1 MKPYG
6 HQKCHIYL
14 CFKQSFF
21 NKNNKNAFK
30 LSKFSSLKI
39 TNSWFSKNKGD
50 TLHLVDITSA
60 RPSNNISRGN
70 KVEFKNSAFSLLID
84 DTFLKKIL
92 TLPLMT
98 KKSNAKALRLHFGTY
113 TENTKNKEEGT

>member
-98 KKSNAKALRLHFGTY
+98 KNQMQKR
-113 TENTKNKEEGT
+113 